1 MKFQIKF
8 LIIVTSLLLF
18 SCGARRNL
26 AENSNI
32 KLTTHKY
39 YTTEKKLKLDFDFY
53 KSTLYKQDLPL
64 IIYVH
69 GGGFSG
75 GSKDEDF
82 IKNYCLEMARNRFAV
97 ASISYRLTMKKF
109 GFGCDTDASLKINA
123 FNSASEDI
131 SFVTNYFIKNNRKFG
146 VNPDKIILVGSSAG
160 AEAILNLAYVY
171 KNKIL
176 PKDFKYAGLIAMAG
190 AITTL
195 DKITK
200 DTAIPSQFFHGVQ
213 DELVPY
219 DIAPH
224 HYCKENSKGFLT
236 LYGSKAIANKLKE
249 LNQSYHLQTI
259 EDGDHSWN
267 AKPMYLNLKEM
278 LTFIDEQIIQ
288 RKVKQIE
295 ITKKESDHNTKDL

>member
-1 MKFQIKF
+1 MKFRIKF
-8 LIIVTSLLLF
+8 LIIVSTLLIF
-18 SCGARRNL
+18 SCGTKRNL
-26 AENSNI
+26 VENTNI

-39 YTTEKKLKLDFDFY
+39 YTTEKKKKLDFDFY
-53 KSTLYKQDLPL
+53 RSALYKQDLPL

-75 GSKDEDF
+75 GSKDDDY
-82 IKNYCLEMARNRFAV
+82 IKNYCIEMAKNGFAV

-109 GFGCDTDASLKINA
+109 GFGCNTDTFLKISA

-131 SFVTNYFIKNNRKFG
+131 SFVSNHFIKNKRKFG
-146 VNPDKIILVGSSAG
+146 INPNIIILVGSSAG

-176 PKDFKYAGLIAMAG
+176 PKNFKYAGLIAMAG

-195 DKITK
+195 DNITRE
-200 DTAIPSQFFHGVQ
+200 TAIPTQFFHGIQ
-213 DELVPY
+213 DKLVPY
-219 DIAPH
+219 NIAPH
-224 HYCKENSKGFLT
+224 HYCKESSKGYLT
-236 LYGSKAIANKLKE
+236 LYGSRAIANKLKQ
-249 LNQSYHLQTI
+249 LKQSYHLQAI

-295 ITKKESDHNTKDL
+295 ITKKESDHNSKDL